1 MRYVSNI
8 EGLEHCFVEVSER
21 WTRGDVKNFF
31 ALKGEDFLTLVR
43 SKVVA
48 IHLETDGEPIDAPD
62 KLTSDNAD
70 NVDYQLWRWFSVALQ
85 KGVDD
90 LYALGEANARRW
102 LDGSAN

>member
-1 MRYVSNI
+1 MRYNSNVP
-8 EGLEHCFVEVSER
+8 GLEHCFVEISER

-31 ALKGEDFLTLVR
+31 ALKGDEFLALVR

-48 IHLETDGEPIDAPD
+48 IHLEAEGGAIDTPD

-90 LYALGEANARRW
+90 LYALGEATARRW
-102 LDGSAN
+102 LDASGN